1 MFGVDNCAQSFPI
14 YKIVYIILCFFQ
26 GRVIRS
32 FAISVMEVKN
42 LFLSNKKHADLRALL
57 RECEV
62 QKDDEA
68 QNDSVG
74 TEDSKVA
81 LSDVVHEFLNDHHGH
96 DKAHHGAQDD

>member
-1 MFGVDNCAQSFPI
+1 M
-14 YKIVYIILCFFQ
+14 
-26 GRVIRS
+26 
-32 FAISVMEVKN
+32 
-42 LFLSNKKHADLRALL
+42 LL

-74 TEDSKVA
+74 AEDSEVP

-96 DKAHHGAQDD
+96 DEAHHGAQGD

>member
-1 MFGVDNCAQSFPI
+1 MFGVINSAQSFPI

-32 FAISVMEVKN
+32 FAISVLEVKN
-42 LFLSNKKHADLRALL
+42 LFSPIKNTRLTRALL
-57 RECEV
+57 RKCKV

-74 TEDSKVA
+74 TEDSEVA

-96 DKAHHGAQDD
+96 DKAHHGAQGD

>member
-1 MFGVDNCAQSFPI
+1 MEITAKTIVEVFFRRRIFSLMYVTFFRPAYLNEKITVFP
-14 YKIVYIILCFFQ
+14 KI
-26 GRVIRS
+26 
-32 FAISVMEVKN
+32 KN
-42 LFLSNKKHADLRALL
+42 TRLTRALL

-74 TEDSKVA
+74 TEDSEVP

-96 DKAHHGAQDD
+96 DEADYGAQGD

>member
-1 MFGVDNCAQSFPI
+1 MFGVDNSAQSFPI
-14 YKIVYIILCFFQ
+14 YKIAYIILCFFQ

-57 RECEV
+57 RKCEV

-68 QNDSVG
+68 QKDAVS
-74 TEDSKVA
+74 TEDSEIP

-96 DKAHHGAQDD
+96 DEAHHGAQGD